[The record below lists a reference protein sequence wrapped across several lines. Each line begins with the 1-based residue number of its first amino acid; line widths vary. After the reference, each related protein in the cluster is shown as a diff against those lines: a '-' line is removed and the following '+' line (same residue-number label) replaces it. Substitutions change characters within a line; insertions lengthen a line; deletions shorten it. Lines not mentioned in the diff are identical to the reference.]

1 MRQNRQDPAKP
12 WILIAVSAVQAL
24 CAAVFLG
31 DMTADLRGMEAADAG
46 HGEGPH
52 AYIEGL
58 AALALAAAIVIETRI
73 LMWLLRRKA
82 HLEESLSS
90 AQAAIQ
96 EVIDTEF
103 ATWKLTPAELDV
115 ATFLVKGL
123 STAEIAAMRGSAE
136 GTVKA
141 QLNAIYRKSGTAN
154 RAELMS
160 LLIDTMMGQRQTGR
174 GEGTA
179 AARPA

>member
-1 MRQNRQDPAKP
+1 MRPNRHGPAKP
-12 WILIAVSAVQAL
+12 WILIAVIAVQAL

-31 DMTADLRGMEAADAG
+31 DMFADLGGLEAAEPQQ
-46 HGEGPH
+46 GEGPH

-58 AALALAAAIVIETRI
+58 AAIALLAAIVIEVRN
-73 LMWLLRRKA
+73 LLWLLRRKA

-90 AQAAIQ
+90 AQAAVQ
-96 EVIDTEF
+96 DVIDTEF
-103 ATWKLTPAELDV
+103 ASWGLTPAELDV

-123 STAEIAAMRGSAE
+123 STAEIATMRGSAE

-141 QLNAIYRKSGTAN
+141 QLNAIYRKSGTGN

-160 LLIDTMMGQRQTGR
+160 LLIDTMMGQRQAGP
-174 GEGTA
+174 EAEA
-179 AARPA
+179 AASSA

>member
-1 MRQNRQDPAKP
+1 MSQTRQGPAKP
-12 WILIAVSAVQAL
+12 WILIAVIAVQAL

-31 DMTADLRGMEAADAG
+31 DMFADLSGMEAGEAE

-52 AYIEGL
+52 AYVEGL
-58 AALALAAAIVIETRI
+58 AAVALLAAIVIETRI

-82 HLEESLSS
+82 HLEDSLSS
-90 AQAAIQ
+90 AQAAVQ
-96 EVIDTEF
+96 DVIDAEF
-103 ATWKLTPAELDV
+103 SSWGLTPAELDV
-115 ATFLVKGL
+115 ANFLVKGL

-141 QLNAIYRKSGTAN
+141 QLNAIYRKSGTSS

-160 LLIDTMMGQRQTGR
+160 LLIDTMMGQRQADP
-174 GEGTA
+174 EENSE
-179 AARPA
+179 ARPA

>member
-1 MRQNRQDPAKP
+1 MRPHRQDPARP
-12 WILIAVSAVQAL
+12 WILIAVIAVQAL

-31 DMTADLRGMEAADAG
+31 DMIADLGGLEAGEAE

-73 LMWLLRRKA
+73 LLWLLRRKA
-82 HLEESLSS
+82 HLEETLNA
-90 AQAAIQ
+90 AQAAVQ
-96 EVIDTEF
+96 DVIDAEF
-103 ATWKLTPAELDV
+103 ANWGLTPAELDV

-141 QLNAIYRKSGTAN
+141 QLNAIYRKSGTGN

-160 LLIDTMMGQRQTGR
+160 LLIDTMMGQRQPDT
-174 GEGTA
+174 GEGA
-179 AARPA
+179 ASRPA

>member
-1 MRQNRQDPAKP
+1 MNPNRQDPAKP
-12 WILIAVSAVQAL
+12 WILIAVIAVQAL

-31 DMTADLRGMEAADAG
+31 DMVADLSGMEAAEAEQ
-46 HGEGPH
+46 GEGPH

-82 HLEESLSS
+82 HLEETLNA
-90 AQAAIQ
+90 AQAAVQ
-96 EVIDTEF
+96 DVINAEF
-103 ATWKLTPAELDV
+103 ANWNLTPAELDV

-136 GTVKA
+136 GTIKA

-160 LLIDTMMGQRQTGR
+160 LLIDTMMGQRQADR
-174 GEGTA
+174 REVA